1 MHRLRSLLLGISLL
15 APAALQGQEPP
26 LWLRTPAISPD
37 GRTLAF
43 SYQGNLYRVPAAGG
57 TAVPLT
63 LGEAHAFMPVWSPD
77 GKWLAFASDR
87 SGNFDVYLMPAEG
100 GAARRLT
107 FHASQDLP
115 SAFTA
120 DGKAILFT
128 SGRQAPATYAQFPTR
143 GFPETYTV
151 PVGGGAA
158 RMVTP
163 TPLQA
168 GVFDPK
174 GTRILYQ
181 DIKGGENAW
190 RKHQTSAVAKDIG
203 LYDLA
208 TKRFRTLT
216 TNPGDDRNPVF
227 GPDGDRF
234 FFLSERNGGAF
245 NVYRSSLSDPSK
257 AVAVTRFAKHPVR
270 FLSAAADGTLAF
282 AWDGELYTQ
291 RGEGAPKKVDIRI
304 QVDPARAQERYV
316 PVNSGLTELEVSPTG
331 KEVAFVVRGEVYV
344 SSLEGGHTRRITDT
358 PGQERSVGFSP
369 DGRTLV
375 YAGERDGSWN
385 IYSARIVRKDEP
397 AFYAASQIEEKALVA
412 TPADEFQPLF
422 SPDGKELAYLEERTT
437 LKVLN
442 LASGKS
448 RTAMPGDR
456 NYSYADGD
464 QDFSWSPD
472 GRWLAC
478 GINVGLGWL
487 RDVAVVAADGSG
499 KRVNLSRSGHL
510 DVRPRFSQDGSM
522 VYWATDREGYR
533 NLNQQSATLDIH
545 GLFLTQKAFDRH
557 QLTKEEFAL
566 VKEREDKEAK
576 DKAKEEKKDEKKED
590 RREVVIE
597 WEGLEDRRVRL
608 SVHTAELGDALLSR
622 NGEKLFYLARFE
634 KGFDLWSTE
643 LRTRETKLL
652 AKLDA
657 RQASFR
663 LSADGKFL
671 LVRADGRAAKVDAE
685 SGKRDAVA
693 LNGEMRLR
701 EAEERAAIYEHA
713 WRQLEKKFYVK
724 DLHGVDWPFYVK
736 AYRRFLP
743 HISNN
748 VDFAELLSELLGEL
762 NASHTGG
769 RYGAPQENKDA
780 TASLGLF
787 FDPQHAG
794 KGLKVTEILKKG
806 PLDRAGVRV
815 KPGHLLV
822 SIDGIDITP
831 EADPSRLLNRR
842 AGRPILLAFQDGSER
857 YEETAKPIGAPQEG
871 ELLYQRWVD
880 RTRARVEKLSGGRLG
895 YVHVRGMNDPSMRTV
910 MDEVLGQ
917 HLAKE
922 ALVVDTRFN
931 GGGNLHEQLSDF
943 LSGRKYFD
951 VIPRGQAYG
960 HQPMLKWTKPSIVV
974 MGEAN
979 YSDAHLFPVAYKL
992 KNLGKTVGMP
1002 VPGTG
1007 TFVWW
1012 ETQIDPTLV
1021 FGIPQGGWRTP
1032 DGKFCENT
1040 QLEPDIR
1047 VANTPE
1053 SLAEDRDLQIEAA
1066 VKALLGQLPSR

>member
-1 MHRLRSLLLGISLL
+1 MRRFGSILLGASLL
-15 APAALQGQEPP
+15 ACATLGAQEPP

-37 GRTLAF
+37 GKSLAF
-43 SYQGNLYRVPAAGG
+43 SYQGNLYRVSAAGG

-63 LGEAHAFMPVWSPD
+63 LGESHAFMPVWSPD
-77 GKWLAFASDR
+77 GRWIAFASDR

-100 GAARRLT
+100 GVAKRLT
-107 FHASQDLP
+107 HHSSPDLP
-115 SAFTA
+115 SAFTP
-120 DGKAILFT
+120 DGKAVLFT
-128 SGRQAPATYAQFPTR
+128 SPRLAPASYAQFPYR
-143 GFPETYTV
+143 AFAETYTV
-151 PVGGGAA
+151 PVAGGAA
-158 RMVTP
+158 RMLSP
-163 TPLQA
+163 TPMQA
-168 GVFDPK
+168 GVFDTK
-174 GTRILYQ
+174 GTQVLFQ

-190 RKHQTSAVAKDIG
+190 RKHQTSSVAKDIG
-203 LYDLA
+203 LYDVSA
-208 TKRFRTLT
+208 KRFRTLT
-216 TNPGDDRNPVF
+216 GNPGDDRNPVF
-227 GPDGDRF
+227 SADYSTF
-234 FFLSERNGGAF
+234 YFLSERDGGSF
-245 NVYRSSLSDPSK
+245 NVYRSSLADPSK
-257 AVAVTRFAKHPVR
+257 ATAVTRFRKHPVR
-270 FLSAAADGTLAF
+270 FLSASREGTLAF

-291 RGEGAPKKVDIRI
+291 KAAGDPKRVDLRI
-304 QVDPARAQERYV
+304 QVDPARNPERFL
-316 PVNSGLTELEVSPTG
+316 PVNAGLTELEVSPTG
-331 KEVAFVVRGEVYV
+331 KEIAFVVRGEVYV
-344 SSLEGGHTRRITDT
+344 SSLEGGVTRRITDT

-385 IYSARIVRKDEP
+385 LYTARIVRKDEP
-397 AFYAASQIEEKALVA
+397 AFYAATQVEEKALLA
-412 TPADEFQPLF
+412 TPAEEFQPLF
-422 SPDGKELAYLEERTT
+422 SPDGKEVAFLEERTT

-442 LASGKS
+442 LATGKA
-448 RTAMPGDR
+448 RTVLAGDR

-472 GRWLAC
+472 GKWLVI

-487 RDVAVVAADGSG
+487 RDVAVVTADGGG
-499 KRVNLSRSGHL
+499 KLVNLSRSGHL
-510 DVRPRFSQDGSM
+510 DTRPRFSPDGSLI
-522 VYWATDREGYR
+522 YWASDREGYR
-533 NLNQQSATLDIH
+533 NLNQQSATFDVY
-545 GLFLTQKAFDRH
+545 GLFLTQKALDRYR
-557 QLTKEEFAL
+557 LTKEEFAL
-566 VKEREDKEAK
+566 VKEREEKEAK
-576 DKAKEEKKDEKKED
+576 DKPKEEKKEEKKDITIDWEGVED
-590 RREVVIE
+590 RK
-597 WEGLEDRRVRL
+597 VRL
-608 SVHTAELGDALLSR
+608 SAHTAELGDALLSK
-622 NGEKLFYLARFE
+622 NGEKLYYLARFE

-643 LRTRETKLL
+643 LRTRETKLV

-657 RQASFR
+657 RQAAFR
-663 LSADGKFL
+663 LTADGKFL
-671 LVRADGRAAKVDAE
+671 LVRADGKVAKVDAE
-685 SGKRDAVA
+685 NGKRDAVA
-693 LNGEMRLR
+693 INGEMRLR
-701 EAEERAAIYEHA
+701 EAEERAAIYEHT
-713 WRQLEKKFYVK
+713 WRQLEKKFYLK

-736 AYRRFLP
+736 AYRRFLS
-743 HISNN
+743 HIGNN

-769 RYGAPQENKDA
+769 RYAPPQENKDA

-787 FDPQHAG
+787 FDPQHEG
-794 KGLKVTEILKKG
+794 KGLKVTEVLHKG

-822 SIDGIDITP
+822 AIDGTEITP
-831 EADPSRLLNRR
+831 AADPSALLNRK
-842 AGRPILLAFQDGSER
+842 AGRPTLLTFLDGIVR
-857 YEETAKPIGAPQEG
+857 YDETAKPLGQGQEN

-880 RTRARVEKLSGGRLG
+880 RSRARVEKLSGGRLG

-910 MDEVLGQ
+910 MEEVLGQ
-917 HLAKE
+917 HLGKE

-960 HQPMLKWTKPSIVV
+960 HQPMMKWTKPSIVV

-1012 ETQIDPTLV
+1012 ETQIDPTVV

-1032 DGKFCENT
+1032 DGRFCENT

-1066 VKALLGQLPSR
+1066 VRALLEQLKAR